1 MKEERNLQVG
11 HWTAEA
17 FGYALLALTMQVKA
31 VIELLEA
38 RMKEER
44 NQQVGYWTVKAF
56 VDGLLV
62 LTMQV
67 KAGIEL
73 LEA

>member
-1 MKEERNLQVG
+1 
-11 HWTAEA
+11 
-17 FGYALLALTMQVKA
+17 
-31 VIELLEA
+31 
-38 RMKEER
+38 MKEER
-44 NQQVGYWTVKAF
+44 NQRVGYWSAEAF

-62 LTMQV
+62 WTMQV